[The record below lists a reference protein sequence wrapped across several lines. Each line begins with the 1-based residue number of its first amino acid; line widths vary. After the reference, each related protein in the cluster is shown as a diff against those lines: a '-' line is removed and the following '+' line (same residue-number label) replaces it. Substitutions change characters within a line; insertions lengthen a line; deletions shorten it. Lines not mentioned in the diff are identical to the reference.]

1 MHKYHFDIKMSCEA
15 CSRAIDRV
23 LGKLDGTGVLWH
35 CRSGLTTGVSS
46 YTVSLEKQSVDVE
59 GSVPFDTVLEKIK
72 NTGKEVLG
80 SKVVA

>member
-1 MHKYHFDIKMSCEA
+1 MHKYHFDVKMSCEA

-23 LGKLDGTGVLWH
+23 LGKLDGVT
-35 CRSGLTTGVSS
+35 S
-46 YTVSLEKQSVDVE
+46 YSVSLEKQSVDVE

>member
-1 MHKYHFDIKMSCEA
+1 MHKYHFDVKMSCEA

-23 LGKLDGTGVLWH
+23 LGKLDGVT
-35 CRSGLTTGVSS
+35 S
-46 YTVSLEKQSVDVE
+46 YSVRLEKQSVDVE

>member
-1 MHKYHFDIKMSCEA
+1 MSCEA

-59 GSVPFDTVLEKIK
+59 GSVSFDTVLEKIK

>member
-1 MHKYHFDIKMSCEA
+1 MTEMHKYHFDVKMSCEA

-23 LGKLDGTGVLWH
+23 LGKLDGVT
-35 CRSGLTTGVSS
+35 S
-46 YTVSLEKQSVDVE
+46 YSVRLEKQSVDVE

>member
-1 MHKYHFDIKMSCEA
+1 M
-15 CSRAIDRV
+15 

-35 CRSGLTTGVSS
+35 CKSGLTTGVTS
-46 YTVSLEKQSVDVE
+46 YSVSLEKQSVDVE